1 MNNPVTSESSSGSR
15 PAAGNEEETP
25 FYENRIQRNILM
37 GVLLAGA
44 FVMILN
50 QTLLNTAL
58 PAFMEDFGI
67 TASEAQ
73 WVTTLF
79 MLVNGIMIPVT
90 AFLIQKFSTRT
101 MFLTAM
107 GLFILG
113 TVVAAAAPVYLV
125 LLVGRVLQAAAGGM
139 IMPLMQTILFA
150 IYPRRQRGTAM
161 GMFGL
166 IIGFAPA
173 IGPSLSGWIVDH
185 YPWQT
190 LFLMML
196 PIALIALVIAYFL
209 LKNVTER
216 TNPSLDVLSI
226 VLSSFG
232 FGGLLFGFSSAGS
245 TGWTSPEVLIS
256 LAVGAVALVLFVWR
270 QLKLDEPMLELR
282 VLRIPMYTLNTL
294 LGMAVFF
301 AMVGGMLI
309 LPLYMQNMAGY
320 SAVESGL
327 ALLPG
332 AVIMGLMSPV
342 TGKLFDLFGGK
353 WLAVFGFTLVT
364 VTSGLF
370 AMLSAET
377 SFAYIATVNAAR
389 MVGTAMVMM
398 PVTTAALNQLPS
410 ALVPHGTAVNNT
422 MRQVAGS
429 VGTAILVTV
438 MTVATRD
445 PEIYGVEGMVHGA
458 NVSFLA
464 AGVVSAAGIIAAF
477 FIRNS
482 HGEDTDSS
490 RLEQVHPKE

>member
-1 MNNPVTSESSSGSR
+1 
-15 PAAGNEEETP
+15 
-25 FYENRIQRNILM
+25 
-37 GVLLAGA
+37 
-44 FVMILN
+44 
-50 QTLLNTAL
+50 
-58 PAFMEDFGI
+58 
-67 TASEAQ
+67 
-73 WVTTLF
+73 
-79 MLVNGIMIPVT
+79 
-90 AFLIQKFSTRT
+90 
-101 MFLTAM
+101 
-107 GLFILG
+107 
-113 TVVAAAAPVYLV
+113 
-125 LLVGRVLQAAAGGM
+125 
-139 IMPLMQTILFA
+139 
-150 IYPRRQRGTAM
+150 
-161 GMFGL
+161 
-166 IIGFAPA
+166 
-173 IGPSLSGWIVDH
+173 
-185 YPWQT
+185 
-190 LFLMML
+190 MML